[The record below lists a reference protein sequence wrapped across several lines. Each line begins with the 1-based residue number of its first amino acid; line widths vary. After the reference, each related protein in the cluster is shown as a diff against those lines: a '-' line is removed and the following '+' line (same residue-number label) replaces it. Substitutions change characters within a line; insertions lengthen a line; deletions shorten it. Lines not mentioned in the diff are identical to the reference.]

1 MKQKHKNDL
10 QGQEPNPKRIWEEI
24 EEREIDTFA
33 EFICMEHGEDATCIE
48 EKIITEVRDGRI
60 IRRTIRRK
68 K

>member
-1 MKQKHKNDL
+1 MNKQNKKSL

-48 EKIITEVRDGRI
+48 EKSITEVRDGRI